1 MLVDGFKRHTAAQ
14 EVKGIDSL
22 WTRQLE
28 VDVSTAKAAV
38 YTLNSMQGAVQALEE
53 AWIVHALVR
62 EDGLSQLAVAT
73 LLGRHKSWVCRR
85 LALLEKLAE
94 PAREQLG
101 LGLVTTTVARQLT
114 RLPAGN
120 QIEVLDVQQRESLSA
135 AETRGMVDLLLESGT
150 DKKRRFVLENP
161 REAVR
166 ESQADSPRGWDPRL
180 SGAGNKVASR
190 LSVLLDLLSGMQTW
204 LLYRGR
210 GVLRPIDREPLREG
224 FERLQQESGQVAE
237 LTSDFLEELHLP

>member
-1 MLVDGFKRHTAAQ
+1 M
-14 EVKGIDSL
+14 
-22 WTRQLE
+22 
-28 VDVSTAKAAV
+28 
-38 YTLNSMQGAVQALEE
+38 
-53 AWIVHALVR
+53 
-62 EDGLSQLAVAT
+62 
-73 LLGRHKSWVCRR
+73 
-85 LALLEKLAE
+85 LEKLAE